1 MQRKLRTVSL
11 FGAATACGLVLAS
24 AASAATLSG
33 TVVHK
38 NAHAKSFVVAGRGGS
53 LTAVHARRSPA
64 VGRKVAVT
72 ARRLRNGTWLA
83 QRIRIGRTT
92 MGVRFRG
99 TITYANARRGTF
111 VVSVRGA
118 SLLVHRHGAKR
129 HSARAAS
136 ASSPGVGDVV
146 TVTGTLAGDTVDA
159 TEVHHDGEN
168 INGVNLEG
176 VVRAIDATTRTLNVS
191 ADDSEQSGAALAV
204 QVPASFDLTL
214 FHQGQSVELIVS
226 PNADG
231 TYTLEQS
238 SNDSGSHHADNPGEQ
253 QGDGHGDQKR
263 SAEQACAALR
273 SDPTFASSHNGLSF
287 AQFYETDLSKPE
299 DALKRCVDALAN
311 GHSST
316 ASPEQQCHLE
326 ASDPNFA
333 ASHTGLTFA
342 QFYDP
347 KAADLK
353 DAYKNCIDAKSPQH
367 GGHGTGDGG
376 SGESGSGGSGSGGS
390 GGPGDHAKA
399 SA

>member
-1 MQRKLRTVSL
+1 MQRKLRTMSL

-64 VGRKVAVT
+64 LGRKVAVS

-92 MGVRFRG
+92 KRVQVRG
-99 TITYANARRGTF
+99 TITYVNARRGTF
-111 VVSVRGA
+111 VVSVRGV
-118 SLLVHRHGAKR
+118 SLLVHRRGAKR
-129 HSARAAS
+129 HGARAAS
-136 ASSPGVGDVV
+136 ASSPSVGDIV
-146 TVTGTLAGDTVDA
+146 TVTGTLADGTVDA
-159 TEVHHDGEN
+159 TEVHHDGQN
-168 INGVNLEG
+168 VNGVNLEG
-176 VVRAIDATTRTLNVS
+176 VVQAIDTTTSTLTVS
-191 ADDSEQSGAALAV
+191 ADDSEQSGAALTV

-253 QGDGHGDQKR
+253 QGDGHGDRKR
-263 SAEQACAALR
+263 SAEQACAALK

-287 AQFYETDLSKPE
+287 TQFYETDTSKPE

-311 GHSST
+311 GDSST
-316 ASPEQQCHLE
+316 AGPEQQCHLE
-326 ASDPNFA
+326 ASDPNFS

-347 KAADLK
+347 KASDLTN
-353 DAYKNCIDAKSPQH
+353 AYKNCIDAKSPQH
-367 GGHGTGDGG
+367 GGHGSGEGG
-376 SGESGSGGSGSGGS
+376 SGGSGGSGSGGS
-390 GGPGDHAKA
+390 GGSGGHD
-399 SA
+399 